1 MTDDFFRSRLDG
13 IIDPRHLLAVLGDKL
28 PWSKLEASIAPSLPT
43 NPSLLKQIRD
53 LISLVSLSS
62 PKVGMSATKV
72 AHVCRFV

>member
-13 IIDPRHLLAVLGDKL
+13 MIDPRHPLAVLGDKL
-28 PWSKLEASIAPSLPT
+28 LGLSSKPPLPPSLPT